1 MVVFYEEPFA
11 GALGNLKNVFY
22 MCDFSKHMNFKIASK
37 LTKIRHVHA
46 RVVLWKLQY
55 FLFVTVIQ

>member
-1 MVVFYEEPFA
+1 
-11 GALGNLKNVFY
+11 
-22 MCDFSKHMNFKIASK
+22 MNFKIASK
-37 LTKIRHVHA
+37 LTKIRYVHA